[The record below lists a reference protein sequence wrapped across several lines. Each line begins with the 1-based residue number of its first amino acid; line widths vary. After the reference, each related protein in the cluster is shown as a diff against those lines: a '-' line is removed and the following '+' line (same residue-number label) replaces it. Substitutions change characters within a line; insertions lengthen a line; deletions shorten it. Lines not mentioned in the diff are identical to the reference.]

1 MTTLLV
7 SIKFTEV
14 VLKIKGDE
22 SKHMKLLF
30 IVSSL
35 VSVTCFF
42 SCGMAPPQS
51 VTTAPKS
58 VSTPP
63 TTSGDWHLY
72 TPPDKSFSVELP
84 CAPKQT
90 NVSEISTPSYQ
101 YACGLEESDGLRF
114 FTIVVF
120 RADFEGAKLRDEAAF
135 ERSVKEELTPNKR
148 LVKLIPIK
156 IEGGIGREMIFTN
169 TRDDMDNG
177 RVRVIIVGKHRY
189 EIVFGAT
196 DMKMLESP
204 AADRFFATFKPLG

>member
-1 MTTLLV
+1 
-7 SIKFTEV
+7 
-14 VLKIKGDE
+14 
-22 SKHMKLLF
+22 MKLLF

-35 VSVTCFF
+35 VTVTCFF

-51 VTTAPKS
+51 ISTAPKS

-63 TTSGDWHLY
+63 TPNGDWHLY

-84 CAPKQT
+84 CKPTQT
-90 NVSEISTPSYQ
+90 NVSEITTPSYE
-101 YACGLEESDGLRF
+101 YACGREESGGLHF
-114 FTIVVF
+114 FTIDVF
-120 RADFEGAKLRDEAAF
+120 ETDLEGAKVRDEAAF
-135 ERSVKEELTPNKR
+135 ERSVKEALTPNKR

-177 RVRVIIVGKHRY
+177 RVRVIIFGKHRF
-189 EIVFGAT
+189 EIFFGAT

-204 AADRFFATFKPLG
+204 AAERFFASFKPLG